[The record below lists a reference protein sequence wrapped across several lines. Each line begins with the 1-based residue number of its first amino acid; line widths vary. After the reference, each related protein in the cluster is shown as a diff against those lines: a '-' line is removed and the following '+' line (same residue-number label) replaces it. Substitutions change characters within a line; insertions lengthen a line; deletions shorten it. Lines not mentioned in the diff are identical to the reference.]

1 MLYAHASEEEQK
13 QLAQAMKQTQN
24 LSWYQRLHII
34 QLSSKGK
41 SVTELSDLFGRCT
54 ATLRDYIKRYNK
66 GGIEGLKRQV
76 SSGAPPQIPFHSTE
90 WEELLRQ
97 SPSQFTELETAA
109 RNWNQEFL
117 VTYLHRYHGI
127 TVTRQAIAASLKR
140 HGLRLNRGR
149 LKVTSPDPLYTV
161 KRDRLNVLKKSRRR
175 YLEQL

>member
-1 MLYAHASEEEQK
+1 MIFDHFI
-13 QLAQAMKQTQN
+13 LA
-24 LSWYQRLHII
+24 LL
-34 QLSSKGK
+34 
-41 SVTELSDLFGRCT
+41 
-54 ATLRDYIKRYNK
+54 YNK
-66 GGIEGLKRQV
+66 GGREGLKRQV

-161 KRDRLNVLKKSRRR
+161 KRDRLNVLKTSPRR